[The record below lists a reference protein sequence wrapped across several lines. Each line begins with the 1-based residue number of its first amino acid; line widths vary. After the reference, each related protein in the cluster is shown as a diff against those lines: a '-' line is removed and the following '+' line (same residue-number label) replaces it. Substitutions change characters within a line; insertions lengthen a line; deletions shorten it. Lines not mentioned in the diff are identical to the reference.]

1 MNASDTATPASILA
15 PLAGQTTAQ
24 LTTYRKD
31 GTLVATPV
39 SLVVDGDRVVFRTWS
54 TAGKAKRIRHNPA
67 VTIAPATAVQGKP
80 TGQPIHARARVL
92 EGDEAREARR
102 LLGQKYPFFQ
112 RYLVPWYHRLT
123 GKETIHL
130 EAIPDE

>member
-80 TGQPIHARARVL
+80 TRPTDPCPRPRPG
-92 EGDEAREARR
+92 RR
-102 LLGQKYPFFQ
+102 
-112 RYLVPWYHRLT
+112 
-123 GKETIHL
+123 
-130 EAIPDE
+130 